1 MVDTLALGA
10 SAARRG
16 GSSPLIRTK
25 RKETMHQFGL
35 FSFGVD
41 LNLYALADCEA
52 ICRPC
57 EGRGARAR
65 AAACSE
71 HAAAEKGKA
80 R

>member
-1 MVDTLALGA
+1 
-10 SAARRG
+10 
-16 GSSPLIRTK
+16 
-25 RKETMHQFGL
+25 MHQFGL